1 MEKLKVSRDFKK
13 ENTIVKVNDISIGGK
28 KIVTMAGP
36 CTVDAGNIVEVAE
49 AIKDSG
55 ADMLR
60 AGAFKPRSSPYSFQ
74 GSGEK
79 GLKALA
85 EAREKTGLPV
95 ITEVMDSRAVKL
107 IEQYTDIIQVGA
119 RNMQNFSLL
128 KELANAKKPVLLK
141 RGLSATVD
149 ELLLAAEYI
158 AMNGKQDIILCER
171 GIRTFNTYTRN
182 TLDLSIIP
190 ELKKRTHL
198 PIIVD
203 PSHATGVKDFVLPM
217 GLAAIAAGAD
227 GLLIE
232 AMPDPEKAISDKA
245 QTINTAELKKL
256 IEETRKVAKVM
267 GRE

>member
-1 MEKLKVSRDFKK
+1 MEKLKVSRESKK
-13 ENTIVKVNDISIGGK
+13 ENTIVKINDFSIGEK
-28 KIVTMAGP
+28 RIVIIAGP
-36 CTVDAGNIVEVAE
+36 CAVDTENIVEVAE
-49 AIKDSG
+49 AVKGSG
-55 ADMLR
+55 ADMIR

-74 GSGEK
+74 GAGEQ

-85 EAREKTGLPV
+85 EAREKTGLPIV
-95 ITEVMDSRAVKL
+95 TEVMDPRNVKL
-107 IEQYTDIIQVGA
+107 VEQYADTIQIGA

-128 KELANAKKPVLLK
+128 KELANIKKPVLLK

-203 PSHATGVKDFVLPM
+203 PSHATGIREYVLPM
-217 GLAAIAAGAD
+217 SLAAIAAGAD

-245 QTINTAELKKL
+245 QTIDTKELKSL
-256 IEETRKVAKVM
+256 IEETRKIARGV